1 MHAQQLQ
8 VKLTG
13 IYSFNTSIISN
24 GHHARKMQLLD
35 SKNFFKSFKNKS
47 KSSLHKQNKQQNE
60 NQGKYC
66 KRTAM
71 LDEKYTK
78 TQQATEK
85 CERCHENKMILKKQ
99 SKQLNLFPFDFMLVY
114 VFY

>member
-1 MHAQQLQ
+1 
-8 VKLTG
+8 
-13 IYSFNTSIISN
+13 
-24 GHHARKMQLLD
+24 
-35 SKNFFKSFKNKS
+35 
-47 KSSLHKQNKQQNE
+47 
-60 NQGKYC
+60 
-66 KRTAM
+66 M

-85 CERCHENKMILKKQ
+85 CERCHENKMTQ

>member
-1 MHAQQLQ
+1 
-8 VKLTG
+8 
-13 IYSFNTSIISN
+13 
-24 GHHARKMQLLD
+24 
-35 SKNFFKSFKNKS
+35 
-47 KSSLHKQNKQQNE
+47 
-60 NQGKYC
+60 
-66 KRTAM
+66 M

-85 CERCHENKMILKKQ
+85 CERCHENKMTLKKQ